1 MSRLAQGR
9 KTPIVNP
16 VMVGVRLEKSTRD
29 NARVLNLPV
38 AEILRT
44 ALEQAV
50 EAEML
55 RLNYYH
61 TEEIPQVEHSS
72 WLSNL
77 KWW

>member
-1 MSRLAQGR
+1 MAKFAKGR

-29 NARVLNLPV
+29 TAKSLGLNQS
-38 AEILRT
+38 EILRE

-50 EAEML
+50 EAEM
-55 RLNYYH
+55 RKLNYQH
-61 TEEIPQVEHSS
+61 AEEIPQAEHSS